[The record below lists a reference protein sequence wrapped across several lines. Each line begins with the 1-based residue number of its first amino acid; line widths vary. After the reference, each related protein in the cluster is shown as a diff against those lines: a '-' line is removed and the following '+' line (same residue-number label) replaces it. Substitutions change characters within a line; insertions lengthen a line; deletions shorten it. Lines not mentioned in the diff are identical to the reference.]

1 MARTKFSA
9 EFQPCIVDRY
19 QPHYYTFQYSWA
31 AGNDRSIVQE
41 VCFDVTLYIECLGGL
56 MAKIVNRRGFIKRS
70 LAASAGLTLAT
81 SHTKPALAAGP
92 ADQSTNFD
100 MPMGKIR
107 HVEISRLIC
116 GGNLIIGS
124 AHDRDLI
131 YVASLMR
138 HYFTDSK
145 IIETWQLCEECGINT
160 MIGPV
165 NSPYALGEDPTIRL
179 YNRYRKEWGGQ
190 IQWIAQTYPKTYD
203 LTGSIQTAIDN
214 GAVGAFVHG
223 GIGDNWVRHDR
234 VDLLAKTFEFIK
246 KNGLIAG
253 CACHPIEVPIAME
266 KAGVDVDFYM
276 KTLHSDDYWSATPKA
291 ERPERGLP
299 SHDNM
304 WCTKPEETIEFM
316 RSVKKPWIAF
326 KILAAGAIQPQKGFK
341 FAFENG
347 ADFANVGMFD
357 FQVRQDAIITRDI
370 IDEIKR
376 TGRSRPWME

>member
-1 MARTKFSA
+1 M
-9 EFQPCIVDRY
+9 D
-19 QPHYYTFQYSWA
+19 
-31 AGNDRSIVQE
+31 
-41 VCFDVTLYIECLGGL
+41 
-56 MAKIVNRRGFIKRS
+56 KIVNRRGFIKRS
-70 LAASAGLTLAT
+70 LAASAGLTLST
-81 SHTKPALAAGP
+81 SHKKPALAAGP
-92 ADQSTNFD
+92 ADQRIDEKVPSRQQSTNLN

-138 HYFTDSK
+138 HYFTDRK

-165 NSPYALGEDPTIRL
+165 NSPYAFGEDPTIRL
-179 YNRYRKEWGGQ
+179 YNRYLREWGGQ

-223 GIGDNWVRHDR
+223 GIGDTWVQYNR

-253 CACHPIEVPIAME
+253 CACHSIEVPMAME

-291 ERPERGLP
+291 ERPEQGLP

-316 RSVKKPWIAF
+316 RGVSKPWIAF
-326 KILAAGAIQPQKGFK
+326 KILAAGAIEPQKGFK

-357 FQVRQDAIITRDI
+357 FQVRQDAIITHDI

-376 TGRSRPWME
+376 TGRTRPWIE